1 MYVLLRHLQHARS
14 EIALPAAGRRGS
26 LALRHVDAGSCNG
39 CEHELAATANPYYDL
54 QRHGLNIVA
63 SPRHADVLL
72 VTGPITTRMADPLR
86 RAYEA
91 MPEPRL
97 VAALGDCAIGCPI
110 GNAVLA
116 DPAQLARPL
125 EEILRVDLR
134 IPGCPPNPRQIADAL
149 LGLMRDIKEHPTLPR
164 ASSQNSNTPPADA
177 AGLQIDTEG
186 AKHA

>member
-1 MYVLLRHLQHARS
+1 VLLRHLQRLRR
-14 EIALPAAGRRGS
+14 EIALPAGRPGS

-72 VTGPITTRMADPLR
+72 VTGPVTTRMVDPLR

-97 VAALGDCAIGCPI
+97 VAALGDCAIGCAAL
-110 GNAVLA
+110 G
-116 DPAQLARPL
+116 DPAQLAGPL
-125 EEILRVDLR
+125 EEILPVDLR

-149 LGLMRDIKEHPTLPR
+149 LGLMRDIAEHQRPYPEPSPENT
-164 ASSQNSNTPPADA
+164 NTPPANA
-177 AGLQIDTEG
+177 AGLHIDTEG
-186 AKHA
+186 ATNA

>member
-1 MYVLLRHLQHARS
+1 MFVLLRHLQHVRR
-14 EIALPAAGRRGS
+14 EIALPARCRRGS

-39 CEHELAATANPYYDL
+39 CEHELTATANPYYDL

-97 VAALGDCAIGCPI
+97 VAALGDCAIGC
-110 GNAVLA
+110 GVLA
-116 DPAQLARPL
+116 DAAQLAGPL
-125 EEILRVDLR
+125 EQILPINLR
-134 IPGCPPNPRQIADAL
+134 IPGCPPHPQQIAEAL
-149 LGLMRDIKEHPTLPR
+149 LSLIGGSAARPIAPSASAGR
-164 ASSQNSNTPPADA
+164 ANTPLTNGTPPH
-177 AGLQIDTEG
+177 IDREG
-186 AKHA
+186 VKHA